1 MRYYLAFVLYSADG
15 ILFPPQR
22 QCFNVSGKRMTT
34 LQDHIDLEKWD
45 IVYELVTKDNSLIKN
60 IDPYDLAWKV
70 VLYALVEKGEENYYC
85 DYCSFDDLKKT
96 IKKCKELGL
105 VARTIPQAV
114 AFQDIDT
121 IKFLLEDGHNV
132 DEQDFGERTGLI
144 VSSLL
149 NDLTLTQFLIDK
161 NAWVNFFDQDSLEA
175 IDYTTNETIFNLLK
189 SLGGQ
194 TKSERNEAM
203 NDYYDA
209 VEVMNDI
216 RSTQME
222 FMEGAENG
230 EILKMENALKRPKGF
245 WVLNGS
251 WPVNGKTALHLA
263 TEKNRVEA
271 TKFLI
276 EKGLDIN
283 KPDLNG
289 ETPFD
294 IAKRLN
300 LTEILTIMTSK
311 ND

>member
-1 MRYYLAFVLYSADG
+1 
-15 ILFPPQR
+15 
-22 QCFNVSGKRMTT
+22 MTT
-34 LQDHIDLEKWD
+34 LQDHIDIEKWD
-45 IVYELVTKDNSLIKN
+45 IVYELVTKDNSLIKD

-144 VSSLL
+144 VGSLL
-149 NDLTLTQFLIDK
+149 NDLTLTQFLIDN

-175 IDYTTNETIFNLLK
+175 IDYTANETIFNLLK

-209 VEVMNDI
+209 VEVMNDM

>member
-1 MRYYLAFVLYSADG
+1 MIRWIKAWHRSNT
-15 ILFPPQR
+15 QT
-22 QCFNVSGKRMTT
+22 VSVKRMTT
-34 LQDHIDLEKWD
+34 LQDHIDIEKWD
-45 IVYELVTKDNSLIKN
+45 IVYELVTKDNSLIKD

-70 VLYALVEKGEENYYC
+70 VQYALVEKGEEKYFY

-144 VSSLL
+144 VGSLL
-149 NDLTLTQFLIDK
+149 NDLTLTQFLIDN

-209 VEVMNDI
+209 VEVMNDM

>member
-1 MRYYLAFVLYSADG
+1 
-15 ILFPPQR
+15 
-22 QCFNVSGKRMTT
+22 MTS
-34 LQDHIDLEKWD
+34 LQDHIDIEKWG
-45 IVYELVTKDNSLIKN
+45 IVYELVSKDNALIKD
-60 IDPYDLAWKV
+60 IDPYDLALKV
-70 VLYALVEKGEENYYC
+70 VHYALVEKGEEKFYY

-114 AFQDIDT
+114 AFQDLDSINL
-121 IKFLLEDGHNV
+121 LLENGHNI

-149 NDLTLTQFLIDK
+149 NDLNLTQFLIDK

-175 IDYTTNETIFNLLK
+175 IDYASNETIFNLLK

-209 VEVMNDI
+209 VTDMNDM

-230 EILKMENALKRPKGF
+230 DLSKMENALKRPKGF
-245 WVLNGS
+245 WILNGS
-251 WPVNGKTALHLA
+251 WPINGKTALHLA
-263 TEKNRVEA
+263 VEKNKVEA
-271 TKFLI
+271 CKFLI
-276 EKGLDIN
+276 GKGLDMN

-300 LTEILTIMTSK
+300 LTEIITILTSK
-311 ND
+311 TD

>member
-1 MRYYLAFVLYSADG
+1 
-15 ILFPPQR
+15 
-22 QCFNVSGKRMTT
+22 MTT

>member
-1 MRYYLAFVLYSADG
+1 MSIHSVAIPLELVNRRFTLGY
-15 ILFPPQR
+15 IQ
-22 QCFNVSGKRMTT
+22 VSSNRMTT
-34 LQDHIDLEKWD
+34 LQDHIDIEKWD
-45 IVYELVTKDNSLIKN
+45 IVYELVSKDNSLIKD
-60 IDPYDLAWKV
+60 IDPYDLSWKV
-70 VLYALVEKGEENYYC
+70 VQYAIIEKGEEKYYY
-85 DYCSFDDLKKT
+85 DYCSFDYLKKT
-96 IKKCKELGL
+96 INKCRELGL

-121 IKFLLEDGHNV
+121 IKLLLEKGHNI
-132 DEQDFGERTGLI
+132 DEQDFGEKTGLI

-149 NDLTLTQFLIDK
+149 NNLTLTQFLIDN

-175 IDYTTNETIFNLLK
+175 IDYTTNKTIFNLLK

-194 TKSERNEAM
+194 SKSERNEAM

-209 VEVMNDI
+209 IEDMNDM
-216 RSTQME
+216 RSTQIE

-230 EILKMENALKRPKGF
+230 EVMKMENALKRPKGF
-245 WVLNGS
+245 WVINGS

-271 TKFLI
+271 IKFLI
-276 EKGLDIN
+276 EKGLDIY

-289 ETPFD
+289 ETPFE

-300 LTEILTIMTSK
+300 LTEIITIMTSK
-311 ND
+311 SD

>member
-1 MRYYLAFVLYSADG
+1 
-15 ILFPPQR
+15 
-22 QCFNVSGKRMTT
+22 MTT
-34 LQDHIDLEKWD
+34 LQDHIDIEKWD
-45 IVYELVTKDNSLIKN
+45 TVYELVSKDNSLIKDIN
-60 IDPYDLAWKV
+60 PYDLAWKV
-70 VLYALVEKGEENYYC
+70 VQYSLVEKGEEEYYY
-85 DYCSFDDLKKT
+85 DYCSFDDLRKL
-96 IKKCKELGL
+96 IEKCKKLGL
-105 VARTIPQAV
+105 VARTIPQAA
-114 AFQDIDT
+114 AFQDLNT
-121 IKFLLEDGHNV
+121 IKLLFNEGHNI

-149 NDLTLTQFLIDK
+149 NDLTITQYFIDN
-161 NAWVNFFDQDSLEA
+161 NAWVGFFDQDSLEA
-175 IDYTTNETIFNLLK
+175 IDYTTNEIIFNLLK

-194 TKSERNEAM
+194 TKSERNKAM
-203 NDYYDA
+203 DEYYDA
-209 VEVMNDI
+209 VEVMNDM

-222 FMEGAENG
+222 FMEGAEKG
-230 EILKMENALKRPKGF
+230 DISQMESALNRPKGF

-251 WPVNGKTALHLA
+251 WPVNGKSALHLA

-276 EKGLDIN
+276 GKGLDIN

-300 LTEILTIMTSK
+300 LTEILTIMKNK

>member
-1 MRYYLAFVLYSADG
+1 
-15 ILFPPQR
+15 
-22 QCFNVSGKRMTT
+22 MTT
-34 LQDHIDLEKWD
+34 LQDHIDIEQWD
-45 IVYELVTKDNSLIKN
+45 KVYELVSKDNSLIKD

-70 VLYALVEKGEENYYC
+70 FQYALVEKGVEEYYY
-85 DYCSFDDLKKT
+85 DYCSYDDLKKT
-96 IKKCKELGL
+96 VQKCKELGL
-105 VARTIPQAV
+105 TTKSIPQAV
-114 AFQDIDT
+114 TFQDIGT
-121 IKFLLEDGHNV
+121 IKLLLDEGHNI

-149 NDLTLTQFLIDK
+149 NDLTLTQFFIDN
-161 NAWVNFFDQDSLEA
+161 NASINFFDQDSFEA
-175 IDYTTNETIFNLLK
+175 IDYTSNDIIFNLLK

-194 TKSERNEAM
+194 TKSDRNKAM
-203 NDYYDA
+203 DEYYDA
-209 VEVMNDI
+209 VEVMNDM

-230 EILKMENALKRPKGF
+230 DISKMESALNRPKGF

-263 TEKNRVEA
+263 TEKNRVNA
-271 TKFLI
+271 TEFLI
-276 EKGLDIN
+276 KKGLDKN

-294 IAKRLN
+294 IAKKLN
-300 LTEILTIMTSK
+300 LTEILNIMTDG

>member
-1 MRYYLAFVLYSADG
+1 
-15 ILFPPQR
+15 
-22 QCFNVSGKRMTT
+22 
-34 LQDHIDLEKWD
+34 
-45 IVYELVTKDNSLIKN
+45 
-60 IDPYDLAWKV
+60 
-70 VLYALVEKGEENYYC
+70 
-85 DYCSFDDLKKT
+85 
-96 IKKCKELGL
+96 
-105 VARTIPQAV
+105 
-114 AFQDIDT
+114 
-121 IKFLLEDGHNV
+121 
-132 DEQDFGERTGLI
+132 
-144 VSSLL
+144 
-149 NDLTLTQFLIDK
+149 
-161 NAWVNFFDQDSLEA
+161 
-175 IDYTTNETIFNLLK
+175 
-189 SLGGQ
+189 
-194 TKSERNEAM
+194 M

>member
-1 MRYYLAFVLYSADG
+1 VV
-15 ILFPPQR
+15 
-22 QCFNVSGKRMTT
+22 NGKRMTR
-34 LQDHIDLEKWD
+34 LQENIDIEKWD
-45 IVYELVTKDNSLIKN
+45 IVYELVSKDNSLIKD

-70 VLYALVEKGEENYYC
+70 VQYALVEKGEEKYYY
-85 DYCSFDDLKKT
+85 DYCSYDELKKT

-105 VARTIPQAV
+105 TAITIPQAA
-114 AFQDIDT
+114 AFQDLDT
-121 IKFLLEDGHNV
+121 IKLFLEQGHNV

-149 NDLTLTQFLIDK
+149 NDLNITQFLIDN
-161 NAWVNFFDQDSLEA
+161 NAWINYFDQDSLEA
-175 IDYTTNETIFNLLK
+175 IDYSTNETILNLLK

-194 TKSERNEAM
+194 TKSERKEVINE
-203 NDYYDA
+203 YYDA
-209 VEVMNDI
+209 VEVMNDM

-230 EILKMENALKRPKGF
+230 DILKMENALKKPKGF
-245 WVLNGS
+245 WVINGS

-263 TEKNRVEA
+263 IEKNRIEA

-276 EKGLDIN
+276 AKGLNIN
-283 KPDLNG
+283 KPDLSG

-300 LTEILTIMTSK
+300 LTEILTIMTGK